1 MEFSHNLQMNKLGIL
16 IDEKD
21 PRVCL
26 NPAFA
31 KRYINDLKCAIYM
44 ESNAG
49 LKAGYTNADYSAV
62 GVTVCDRQTVLSE
75 AELLLTINHIDFQ
88 SGEIANKTVI
98 SILNPLFYPERLEA
112 YMLPSVRLFS
122 LDLMPRTSK
131 AQSMDV
137 LSSMA
142 SLAGY
147 KSVIKAADLQSNVI
161 PMLTTAAG
169 TVKPLKVLVLGAGV
183 AGLQAIATAKRLGA
197 VVDAFDVRK
206 SAGEEIKSL
215 GANFIEVEGA
225 AENQQ
230 AGGYAIEQTQEYL
243 DRQRD
248 MIDKY
253 VRAASIVICT
263 ANIPGKKAPLLV
275 QEESVKNMKP
285 GSVIIDLAAEQGGN
299 CALTENDRLIEV
311 NGVRILGESFLAREL
326 AQTASNLLSANYFNF
341 LKHYFDTAAE
351 NRAEDPIISGCLTI
365 DNGVLVND
373 RIVTLVNQ

>member
-1 MEFSHNLQMNKLGIL
+1 MNKLGIL

-75 AELLLTINHIDFQ
+75 ADLLLTINHIDFQ
-88 SGEIANKTVI
+88 SGEIANKEVI

-253 VRAASIVICT
+253 VRAGSIVICT